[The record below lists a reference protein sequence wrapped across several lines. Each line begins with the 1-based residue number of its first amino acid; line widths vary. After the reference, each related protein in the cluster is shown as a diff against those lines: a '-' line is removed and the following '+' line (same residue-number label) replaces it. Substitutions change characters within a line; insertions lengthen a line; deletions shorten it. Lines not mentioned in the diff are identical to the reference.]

1 MRVAPVSGGYRVD
14 IDAVTLRDGTDRATL
29 DIGDGRGASAGV
41 TPQATLAV
49 TRAGSD
55 RPYSVSVPVGAG
67 RYDVSVSAGG
77 GSTPDHLT
85 LATIAAATVTVP
97 AG

>member
-1 MRVAPVSGGYRVD
+1 M
-14 IDAVTLRDGTDRATL
+14 
-29 DIGDGRGASAGV
+29 
-41 TPQATLAV
+41 